1 MVNHAVEAEELQA
14 FLDRELTPARQ
25 AEVELHL
32 ADCRA
37 CAALLEELQQVSATL
52 QQWQVEPAP
61 ATLRPPAVEAAEP
74 KMSWWSVRPAAWG
87 LAATAVI
94 VLVVASVTIP
104 NLMRSRMKVEDIHS
118 GPAVMNIEV
127 AKKPPEAPP
136 PPAAAP
142 RAESYRVTPT
152 PPATSNA
159 APAEGLAKAVPSR
172 EADALALHK
181 MDASGEGALAAR
193 AGLEEKEKAA
203 AAPPLGRAAAQSRP
217 APAARDE
224 ASRLAANESRALKS
238 SVLQLIAYQ
247 VAMAIEVKE
256 FSAAKS
262 KLEAIVAAAGGYIA
276 QARSA
281 ETPDQP
287 QRADLTLRVPAD
299 ELGAVLEELRGLGR
313 VVNEQLSSEEV
324 TDQVVDLDARL
335 RNARATEQ
343 RLIRVLDER
352 TGKVADVLEVEREIA
367 RARQEIERMDAQ
379 RQNLLQRAQMAT
391 VQVTLVEEFKA
402 QLQPAP
408 AGTAT
413 RLRNAFVEGYE
424 SFVGTLLGLALFF
437 ARHGLNLLFWGGL
450 VWLSARLLWRGCQRR
465 YRWA

>member
-25 AEVELHL
+25 AEVEQHL

-52 QQWQVEPAP
+52 QQWRVEPAP
-61 ATLRPPAVEAAEP
+61 ATLRPPAVESVQADQRWWQRPRLRVLALAGTAAVVLLAGVLSLDIAQRAQIKPLEP
-74 KMSWWSVRPAAWG
+74 GKMETRVVTAPA
-87 LAATAVI
+87 
-94 VLVVASVTIP
+94 
-104 NLMRSRMKVEDIHS
+104 
-118 GPAVMNIEV
+118 
-127 AKKPPEAPP
+127 

-142 RAESYRVTPT
+142 RAESFRVGTV
-152 PPATSNA
+152 PPAA
-159 APAEGLAKAVPSR
+159 APAEPAEDLAKAAPSR
-172 EADALALHK
+172 EADALALRK
-181 MDASGEGALAAR
+181 RETSGEGALTTR
-193 AGLEEKEKAA
+193 AGLEEKEKPA
-203 AAPPLGRAAAQSRP
+203 AAPPLGRAAAQSRS

-224 ASRLAANESRALKS
+224 ASPLAANELRGLKS

-247 VAMAIEVKE
+247 VAMTIEVKE

-262 KLEAIVAAAGGYIA
+262 KLEVIVAAAGGYIA

-352 TGKVADVLEVEREIA
+352 TGKVADVLEVEHEIA

-391 VQVTLVEEFKA
+391 VQVTLAEEFKA

-424 SFVGTLLGLALFF
+424 NF
-437 ARHGLNLLFWGGL
+437 A
-450 VWLSARLLWRGCQRR
+450 ARCLD
-465 YRWA
+465 YFSSSPATE